1 MTTNQKGL
9 YADDPDFGSIWSTLQ
24 SKQYLDDYLDGFL
37 FNSPLYSALEKLI
50 RELHAGAL
58 SGHVGRN
65 KTIARSLILLAAIKE
80 ECQSDICQ
88 RQVRNTGLYLPL
100 SIPTAS
106 IPGAL
111 DFILGLPRS
120 QKGNDSV
127 G

>member
-1 MTTNQKGL
+1 MGPDAGGNSLTTNQKGL

-65 KTIARSLILLAAIKE
+65 IARSPIG
-80 ECQSDICQ
+80 
-88 RQVRNTGLYLPL
+88 RN
-100 SIPTAS
+100 
-106 IPGAL
+106 
-111 DFILGLPRS
+111 
-120 QKGNDSV
+120 
-127 G
+127 